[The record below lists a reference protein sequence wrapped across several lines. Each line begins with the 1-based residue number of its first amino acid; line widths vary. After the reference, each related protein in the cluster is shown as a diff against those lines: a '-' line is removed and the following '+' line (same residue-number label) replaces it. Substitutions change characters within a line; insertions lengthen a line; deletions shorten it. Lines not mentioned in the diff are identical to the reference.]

1 MFEQY
6 VRNRI
11 TELRLHK
18 GVSEYQMSLD
28 LGHGKNYI
36 RSITSGRTLPSLTE
50 LPYICEY
57 LGVSVKDFFDD
68 SAQNPA
74 LIHEL
79 ILRAKKLDAEDL
91 IAIINLMDRI
101 KPFDKNI

>member
-1 MFEQY
+1 MFETY
-6 VRNRI
+6 VRKRI
-11 TELRLHK
+11 TELRMLK

-57 LGVSVKDFFDD
+57 LGVSVRDFFDD
-68 SAQNPA
+68 TAKAPVLIQELPKRAQNM
-74 LIHEL
+74 
-79 ILRAKKLDAEDL
+79 EDDDL
-91 IAIINLMDRI
+91 QAIIQIMERI
-101 KPFDKNI
+101 KPLQN

>member
-36 RSITSGRTLPSLTE
+36 RAITSGRTLPSLTE

-74 LIHEL
+74 LVHEL
-79 ILRAKKLDAEDL
+79 MLRAKNSMLK
-91 IAIINLMDRI
+91 I
-101 KPFDKNI
+101 

>member
-1 MFEQY
+1 MFETY
-6 VRNRI
+6 VRDRI
-11 TELRLHK
+11 TQLRLQK

-36 RSITSGRTLPSLTE
+36 HSISSGRTLPSLSE

-68 SAQNPA
+68 SINDPA
-74 LIHEL
+74 LIHDVFT
-79 ILRAKKLDAEDL
+79 RAKRMGTEDL
-91 IAIINLMDRI
+91 TALVAIMDRI
-101 KPFDKNI
+101 LDK

>member
-1 MFEQY
+1 MFETY
-6 VRNRI
+6 VRDRI
-11 TELRLHK
+11 TQLRLQK

-36 RSITSGRTLPSLTE
+36 HSISSGRTLPSLSE

-68 SAQNPA
+68 SVNDPA
-74 LIHEL
+74 PIHDVL
-79 ILRAKKLDAEDL
+79 TRARRMGAEDL
-91 IAIINLMDRI
+91 AALIAIMDRI
-101 KPFDKNI
+101 LDKQ

>member
-36 RSITSGRTLPSLTE
+36 RAITSGRTLPSLTE

-68 SAQNPA
+68 SAQNPV
-74 LIHEL
+74 LVHEL
-79 ILRAKKLDAEDL
+79 MLRAKKLDTEDL

-101 KPFDKNI
+101 KPFDKDN

>member
-68 SAQNPA
+68 SAQNPV
-74 LIHEL
+74 LVHEL
-79 ILRAKKLDAEDL
+79 MLRAKNLDAEDL

>member
-36 RSITSGRTLPSLTE
+36 RAITSGRTLPSLTE

-79 ILRAKKLDAEDL
+79 ILRAKKLDTEDL
-91 IAIINLMDRI
+91 KAIINLMDRI

>member
-6 VRNRI
+6 VRNKI

-68 SAQNPA
+68 SAQNPV
-74 LIHEL
+74 LVHEL
-79 ILRAKKLDAEDL
+79 MLRAKKLDTEDL

-101 KPFDKNI
+101 KPFDKDN